1 MIYFSKTGLAMYY
14 HEIIEICLMKNI
26 KPNPLIIV
34 DCYRILN
41 QSFFSGNNI
50 LNLQIDQNKQQNI
63 LQQNNISDRDI

>member
-34 DCYRILN
+34 DCYQILN
-41 QSFFSGNNI
+41 QSFSGNNI
-50 LNLQIDQNKQQNI
+50 LNLQIDQNKQNI